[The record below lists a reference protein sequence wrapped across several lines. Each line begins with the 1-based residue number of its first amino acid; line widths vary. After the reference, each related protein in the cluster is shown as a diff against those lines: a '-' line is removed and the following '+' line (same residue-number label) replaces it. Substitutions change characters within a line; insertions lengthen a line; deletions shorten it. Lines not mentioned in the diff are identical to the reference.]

1 MPNTINITPLDELF
15 RRNHQRNVRNDDDSP
30 PVLLAE
36 YKNLRTAINAIIE
49 VLGSGDLPGGDT
61 IINNFTNV
69 YNSVTNITNE
79 ITNIINEVT
88 NINNT
93 INNYLWPPTLVNEE
107 FNGNVDKTFDL
118 SSNVDT
124 YYDLSTIS
132 TDSPRGRTYAF
143 SNGYIGRKVRI
154 MLGNVTTPSALYFT
168 NTFFLYTD
176 ITNKPELSSNIAEI
190 NVIEIECIAPS
201 SFLGKI
207 YQRENAM

>member
-15 RRNHQRNVRNDDDSP
+15 RRNHLRNVRNDDDSP
-30 PVLLAE
+30 PVLLSE
-36 YKNLRTAINAIIE
+36 YKNLRTAINAIITA
-49 VLGSGDLPGGDT
+49 LGSGTLPGGDT
-61 IINNFTNV
+61 IINNFTNI
-69 YNSVTNITNE
+69 YNSITNITNE
-79 ITNIINEVT
+79 IT

-107 FNGNVDKTFDL
+107 FNGNADKTFDL

-132 TDSPRGRTYAF
+132 TDSPGGRTYAF

-154 MLGNVTTPSALYFT
+154 MLGNVTTPSALYFA

-207 YQRENAM
+207 YQREIPM